1 MVNFVGAGSGA
12 VDLITVRGQR
22 LLEEA
27 DVIVYAGSLVN
38 PGILDGRKESCE
50 VHNSAYMTLEEVI
63 EVMEA
68 AHREGKQVV
77 RLHTGDPSIYGA
89 VREQMDELK
98 KRGIPYEIC
107 PGVSSFC
114 GAAAALKAEYTLP
127 DVSQSVVITR
137 MAGRTPVPERESIRS
152 FAAHQ
157 ATMVIFLSTGLLE
170 ELKRELLAGG
180 YAPDT
185 PAAIVYKAT
194 WPDEKVCRCTV
205 ETLADTAEKEGIM
218 KTALIAVGHFLE
230 GDYQRSE
237 LYNPEFTTE
246 FRTGKH
252 VEETYE

>member
-170 ELKRELLAGG
+170 ELKRELQAGG

-194 WPDEKVCRCTV
+194 WPDEKVCKCTV
-205 ETLADTAEKEGIM
+205 ETLADTAEKEGIT

-237 LYNPEFTTE
+237 LYNAEFTTE
-246 FRTGKH
+246 FRAGKH